1 MAPHLCRM
9 PDGARIGYRVLGGEH
24 AQGPTLVMVNGM
36 SAVMDDWM
44 ELAVP
49 LARTRQVVLFDHRG
63 LGASHGTGDED
74 VTIELMAHDVLRLC
88 QALHLRVV
96 HLLGFSM
103 GGLVAQAILS
113 HPDAQPTPDEAGVV
127 IHGIEVRRVILA
139 ATFTKSPRTEFRL
152 DGAAIPDD
160 ATRAERA
167 MAQLQYM
174 LAMQYHPAVLGEG
187 RPMQHKMDARMR
199 RGLAARRP
207 LNTMAR
213 QAVAIAIY
221 QGRDRLRYVPR
232 HLPIAIL
239 HGRYD
244 HMVAYDEARE
254 IERFL
259 PQARRLFPHV
269 DGDREAYGH
278 LWFDYF
284 DVDTAWLPP
293 LVHFLDRPATA
304 RM

>member
-1 MAPHLCRM
+1 M
-9 PDGARIGYRVLGGEH
+9 PDGARIGYRLLGAEH
-24 AQGPTLVMVNGM
+24 AKGPTLVMVNGM

-44 ELAVP
+44 ELAVL

-63 LGASHGTGDED
+63 LGESHGTGDED
-74 VTIELMAHDVLRLC
+74 VTIELMAQDVLSLCKALQLRL
-88 QALHLRVV
+88 V
-96 HLLGFSM
+96 HMLGFSM
-103 GGLVAQAILS
+103 GGLVAQAVLS
-113 HPDAQPTPDEAGVV
+113 HPEAQPTQDDAGLV

-139 ATFTKSPRTEFRL
+139 ATFTKSPRTDFRL
-152 DGAAIPDD
+152 DGASIPDD

-187 RPMQHKMDARMR
+187 QPMQHKMDARMR
-199 RGLAARRP
+199 RGLDARRP
-207 LNTMAR
+207 QNTIAL

-259 PQARRLFPHV
+259 PQACRLFPQV

-284 DVDTAWLPP
+284 DLDTAWVPP
-293 LVHFLDRPATA
+293 LVQFLDRPATA

>member
-1 MAPHLCRM
+1 
-9 PDGARIGYRVLGGEH
+9 
-24 AQGPTLVMVNGM
+24 
-36 SAVMDDWM
+36 
-44 ELAVP
+44 
-49 LARTRQVVLFDHRG
+49 
-63 LGASHGTGDED
+63 
-74 VTIELMAHDVLRLC
+74 
-88 QALHLRVV
+88 
-96 HLLGFSM
+96 
-103 GGLVAQAILS
+103 
-113 HPDAQPTPDEAGVV
+113 
-127 IHGIEVRRVILA
+127 
-139 ATFTKSPRTEFRL
+139 
-152 DGAAIPDD
+152 
-160 ATRAERA
+160 

-174 LAMQYHPAVLGEG
+174 LAMQYHAAVLGEG
-187 RPMQHKMDARMR
+187 RPMQPKLDARMR
-199 RGLAARRP
+199 RGLEARRP
-207 LNTMAR
+207 QNTMAL

-221 QGRDRLRYVPR
+221 QGRDKLRYVPR

-239 HGRYD
+239 HGRHD

-259 PQARRLFPHV
+259 PQARRLFPQV

>member
-1 MAPHLCRM
+1 
-9 PDGARIGYRVLGGEH
+9 
-24 AQGPTLVMVNGM
+24 
-36 SAVMDDWM
+36 
-44 ELAVP
+44 
-49 LARTRQVVLFDHRG
+49 
-63 LGASHGTGDED
+63 
-74 VTIELMAHDVLRLC
+74 
-88 QALHLRVV
+88 
-96 HLLGFSM
+96 
-103 GGLVAQAILS
+103 
-113 HPDAQPTPDEAGVV
+113 
-127 IHGIEVRRVILA
+127 
-139 ATFTKSPRTEFRL
+139 
-152 DGAAIPDD
+152 
-160 ATRAERA
+160 
-167 MAQLQYM
+167 
-174 LAMQYHPAVLGEG
+174 
-187 RPMQHKMDARMR
+187 
-199 RGLAARRP
+199 
-207 LNTMAR
+207 MAR